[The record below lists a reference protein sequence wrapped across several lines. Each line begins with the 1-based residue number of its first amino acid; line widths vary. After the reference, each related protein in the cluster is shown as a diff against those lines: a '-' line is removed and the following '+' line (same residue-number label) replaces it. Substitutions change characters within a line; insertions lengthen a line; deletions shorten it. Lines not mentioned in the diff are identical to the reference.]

1 MEEKQIRASTKRR
14 YALVA
19 KAVRERLGKMPVMM
33 VYLEVAQEMGLA
45 EETVRR
51 IIWKKK
57 NANLYEICFMMK
69 KSTPIAIFMSNK
81 KTPEGGFPPGD
92 VMLF

>member
-14 YALVA
+14 YALVV
-19 KAVRERLGKMPVMM
+19 KAVRERLGKMPVML

-51 IIWKKK
+51 FMWKKK
-57 NANLYEICFMMK
+57 KQHKCEI
-69 KSTPIAIFMSNK
+69 
-81 KTPEGGFPPGD
+81 
-92 VMLF
+92 

>member
-14 YALVA
+14 YALVV

-51 IIWKKK
+51 IMWKKK
-57 NANLYEICFMMK
+57 KQHKCEI
-69 KSTPIAIFMSNK
+69 
-81 KTPEGGFPPGD
+81 
-92 VMLF
+92 

>member
-14 YALVA
+14 YALVV

-51 IIWKKK
+51 IMWKKK
-57 NANLYEICFMMK
+57 KQHKCEIHQQKRGFMC
-69 KSTPIAIFMSNK
+69 IFALAFGKQVAM
-81 KTPEGGFPPGD
+81 TD
-92 VMLF
+92 ALHR